1 MFNDPFKGYR
11 SLQGATFKQHRPV
24 ILRLFRSRAF
34 LGDRKQPQIFP
45 AELTNQT
52 PVREQLTTGG
62 GGKSKI
68 FPAWTHTPPTRYNKH
83 TLNTR

>member
-62 GGKSKI
+62 GANRNF
-68 FPAWTHTPPTRYNKH
+68 FPLEL
-83 TLNTR
+83 TLLQHATINTR

>member
-1 MFNDPFKGYR
+1 MFYDHFKGHC

-52 PVREQLTTGG
+52 PVREQVTTGG
-62 GGKSKI
+62 GANRKF
-68 FPAWTHTPPTRYNKH
+68 FPLEL
-83 TLNTR
+83 TLLQHATINTR

>member
-62 GGKSKI
+62 GQIENFSRLNS
-68 FPAWTHTPPTRYNKH
+68 HSSN
-83 TLNTR
+83 TLQ